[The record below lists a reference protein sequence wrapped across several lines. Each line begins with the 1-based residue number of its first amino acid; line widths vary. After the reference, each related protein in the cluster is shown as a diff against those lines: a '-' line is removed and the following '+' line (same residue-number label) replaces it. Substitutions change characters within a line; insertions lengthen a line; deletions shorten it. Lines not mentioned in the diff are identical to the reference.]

1 MNCGWSVKT
10 KPSKPQLFKMKKI
23 PNNDIYI
30 NTQEFNK
37 IILAYNFAARL
48 KQLKLV
54 AKDDIAGFIKEDD
67 FDETLT
73 KISKK
78 VTSDKARHIEVE
90 KIQTVL

>member
-1 MNCGWSVKT
+1 MNCSWSVKI

-23 PNNDIYI
+23 PNNDIDI

-54 AKDDIAGFIKEDD
+54 TKDDIVGFI
-67 FDETLT
+67 
-73 KISKK
+73 
-78 VTSDKARHIEVE
+78 
-90 KIQTVL
+90 